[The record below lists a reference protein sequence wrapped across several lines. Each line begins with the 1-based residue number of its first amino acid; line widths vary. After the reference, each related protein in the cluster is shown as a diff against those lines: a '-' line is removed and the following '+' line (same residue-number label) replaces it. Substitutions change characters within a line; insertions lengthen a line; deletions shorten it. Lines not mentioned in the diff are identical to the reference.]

1 MRAAGSEGG
10 GGGGRRPPVSLHPVG
25 RKKSGQLTPTA
36 QVWHSPADE
45 EVVPAVND
53 PAGHASRTPVGWGPP
68 AQKKPLPQAVQGTVP
83 FE

>member
-1 MRAAGSEGG
+1 MY
-10 GGGGRRPPVSLHPVG
+10 LHPVWK
-25 RKKSGQLTPTA
+25 KKSCQLTPTA